1 MEGGSV
7 EKTLE
12 ILDEGI
18 SENPESEE
26 LWMKKGGYSFPYDM
40 FTFKES
46 YEKAISLNPKN
57 PDIYHEYIYLLIMND
72 ELEAAK
78 RYYNQMLFYN
88 PLFEKSFEELKKS
101 MYL

>member
-1 MEGGSV
+1 
-7 EKTLE
+7 
-12 ILDEGI
+12 
-18 SENPESEE
+18 
-26 LWMKKGGYSFPYDM
+26 M
-40 FTFKES
+40 FSFKES

-72 ELEAAK
+72 EIEEAK